1 MTSTPQP
8 PIITLLEMV
17 RFGCPSCSYAIERF
31 GRRQKG
37 VTDIRVDLAAC
48 KIRVEHDSN
57 PAAIDS
63 ILDYVR
69 LIGHEARRIPD

>member
-1 MTSTPQP
+1 MTTPADTH
-8 PIITLLEMV
+8 ITLLEMV
-17 RFGCPSCSYAIERF
+17 RFGCPSCAYAIERF

-48 KIRVEHDSN
+48 RIRVEHDGN

-63 ILDYVR
+63 ILDYIR
-69 LIGHEARRIPD
+69 LIGHEARRLPD